1 MFSDPTEREA
11 GVDQSPLIE
20 KMIKRLL
27 VGQDPEIVNIENDL
41 AVEIEGAQGLEIGKG
56 LDQETVREVDLEI
69 VKKGEICKVF
79 IVHSRSIINV
89 CKTIFLFLF
98 IC

>member
-1 MFSDPTEREA
+1 
-11 GVDQSPLIE
+11 
-20 KMIKRLL
+20 MIKRLL

-69 VKKGEICKVF
+69 VKKVAVSGSHDLVAGRKIKKK
-79 IVHSRSIINV
+79 IND
-89 CKTIFLFLF
+89 
-98 IC
+98 